1 MQIELLQ
8 FELYPLL
15 MNSSSNSP
23 VFVSS
28 EAARHVFDWL
38 DAIHVLQAAYAQPTP
53 PKSTPPRTVAVA
65 GKTWLRTLPAVPGGG
80 RYYGAKVMG
89 MAMGAAS
96 PGVEYVIVLFDR
108 ETSRIAAFVDGNL
121 VTAYRT
127 AATSAAA
134 LDRLA
139 PKGTARLA
147 VLGSGLEASMHTRA
161 IASVRDLSEVVVFSP
176 TPERRTEF
184 ADAVSRDLAI
194 PARGVASAQEAV
206 QGAELVLA
214 AARSRDEQ
222 PILFG
227 DWLVPGATVV
237 SIGSTIPEQ
246 REIDIS
252 VVAHSDIIVCDM
264 LEEVLDE
271 TGDML
276 AAARAGVAVRDKSF
290 SLTDLMSGALDER
303 LKDARTRMYKSVGGG
318 LQDVVVAGMI
328 LDKAI
333 EAGLATT
340 LPIEFET
347 KR

>member
-1 MQIELLQ
+1 MTATS
-8 FELYPLL
+8 FA
-15 MNSSSNSP
+15 P

-28 EAARHVFDWL
+28 DTAKAVFDWT
-38 DAIHVLQAAYAQPTP
+38 DAIRALQSAYARPVP
-53 PKSTPPRTVAVA
+53 PKSAPPRTVAAA
-65 GKTWLRTLPAVPGGG
+65 GKTWLRTLPAVPVGG
-80 RYYGAKVMG
+80 RYYGAKIMG
-89 MAMGAAS
+89 MAMDAAA

-121 VTAYRT
+121 VTGYRT

-139 PKGTARLA
+139 PRGAARLA
-147 VLGSGLEASMHTRA
+147 VLGSGLEATMHTRA

-176 TPERRTEF
+176 TPERRAAF
-184 ADAVSRDLAI
+184 AQAVTRDLGV

-206 QGAELVLA
+206 DGAGIVLA
-214 AARSRDEQ
+214 AARARGEQ

-227 DWLVPGATVV
+227 DWLEPGATVV

-246 REIDIS
+246 REIDVS
-252 VVAHSDIIVCDM
+252 VVARSDIIVCDT
-264 LEEVLDE
+264 LEEVLEE

-276 AAARAGVAVRDKSF
+276 AAHEAGIAFRDKSF
-290 SLTDLMSGALDER
+290 SLTDLMSGAIDER

-318 LQDVVVAGMI
+318 LQDIVVAELI
-328 LDKAI
+328 LGKAI
-333 EAGLATT
+333 AAGLATP
-340 LPIEFET
+340 LPIEFAT

>member
-1 MQIELLQ
+1 MTTTP
-8 FELYPLL
+8 FA
-15 MNSSSNSP
+15 P

-28 EAARHVFDWL
+28 EVARTVFDWT
-38 DAIHVLQAAYAQPTP
+38 DAIRALQAAYARPIP
-53 PKSTPPRTVAVA
+53 ARSTPPRTVAA
-65 GKTWLRTLPAVPGGG
+65 TGKTWLRTLPAVPVGS

-96 PGVEYVIVLFDR
+96 PGVEYVIVLFDQ

-121 VTAYRT
+121 VTGFRT

-139 PKGTARLA
+139 PAKASRLA

-161 IASVRDLSEVVVFSP
+161 IASVRNLTEVVVYSP
-176 TPERRTEF
+176 TPERRAAF
-184 ADAVSRDLAI
+184 ADAVTRDLGVS
-194 PARGVASAQEAV
+194 ARGVASAQEAV
-206 QGAELVLA
+206 EGADLVLA
-214 AARSRDEQ
+214 AARSRDEK

-227 DWLVPGATVV
+227 DWLNPGATVV

-246 REIDIS
+246 REIDVS
-252 VVAHSDIIVCDM
+252 VVARSDIIVCDM
-264 LEEVLDE
+264 VEEVLEE

-276 AAARAGVAVRDKSF
+276 AAHKAGVSFHEKSF
-290 SLTDLMSGALDER
+290 GLTELMSGALDDR
-303 LKDARTRMYKSVGGG
+303 VKGARTRMYKSVGGG
-318 LQDVVVAGMI
+318 LQDVVVAELI
-328 LDKAI
+328 LTKAL
-333 EAGLATT
+333 EAGLATK

>member
-1 MQIELLQ
+1 MSHTS
-8 FELYPLL
+8 FA
-15 MNSSSNSP
+15 P

-28 EAARHVFDWL
+28 EAARAVFDWT
-38 DAIHVLQAAYAQPTP
+38 DAIRALQAAYARPIP
-53 PKSTPPRTVAVA
+53 PKATPPRTVAVA
-65 GKTWLRTLPAVPGGG
+65 GKTWLRTLPAVPAGG

-89 MAMGAAS
+89 MAMGAAT

-121 VTAYRT
+121 VTGFRT

-139 PKGTARLA
+139 PHGPGRLA
-147 VLGSGLEASMHTRA
+147 VLGSGLEASMHARA
-161 IASVRDLSEVVVFSP
+161 IASVRELTEVVVFSP
-176 TPERRTEF
+176 TPERRAAF
-184 ADAVSRDLAI
+184 ADAITRDLGVS
-194 PARGVASAQEAV
+194 ARGVASAQEAV
-206 QGAELVLA
+206 EGAELVLA
-214 AARSRDEQ
+214 AARSRGEE

-227 DWLVPGATVV
+227 DWLKPGATIV

-246 REIDIS
+246 REIDVS
-252 VVAHSDIIVCDM
+252 VVARSDIVVCDT
-264 LEEVLDE
+264 LEEVLEE

-276 AAARAGVAVRDKSF
+276 AAEHAGIAFREKSY
-290 SLTDLMSGALDER
+290 SLADLMSGAIDVPLR
-303 LKDARTRMYKSVGGG
+303 DARTRMYKSVGGG
-318 LQDVVVAGMI
+318 LQDIVVAELI

-333 EAGLATT
+333 EAGLATP

>member
-1 MQIELLQ
+1 MTTSA
-8 FELYPLL
+8 FA
-15 MNSSSNSP
+15 P

-28 EAARHVFDWL
+28 AAARSVFVWQE
-38 DAIHVLQAAYAQPTP
+38 AIRTLQAAYARPIP
-53 PKSTPPRTVAVA
+53 PRSTPPRSVAVA
-65 GKTWLRTLPAVPGGG
+65 GKTWLRTLPAVPVGG

-89 MAMGAAS
+89 MAMGSAE
-96 PGVEYVIVLFDR
+96 PGVEYVIVLFDQ
-108 ETSRIAAFVDGNL
+108 ETSRIAGFVDGNL
-121 VTAYRT
+121 VTGFRT

-139 PKGTARLA
+139 PARPARLA

-161 IASVRDLSEVVVFSP
+161 IASVRELAEVIVFSP
-176 TPERRTEF
+176 TPERRCAF
-184 ADAVSRDLAI
+184 ADAVSRDLGVS
-194 PARGVASAQEAV
+194 ARGVASAREAV
-206 QGAELVLA
+206 EAADLVLA

-227 DWLVPGATVV
+227 DWLAPGATVV

-246 REIDIS
+246 REIDVS
-252 VVAHSDIIVCDM
+252 VVARSDIIVCDM

-276 AAARAGVAVRDKSF
+276 AAHKAGIAFHDKSF
-290 SLTDLMSGALDER
+290 SLADLMKGALDER
-303 LKDARTRMYKSVGGG
+303 LKDASTRMYKSVGGG
-318 LQDVVVAGMI
+318 LQDIVVAGLI
-328 LDKAI
+328 LDRAV

-340 LPIEFET
+340 LPSEFET